1 MGLSFSGILDIAISL
16 IFLYLLISLVCT
28 SLCESIA
35 TLLKLRS
42 RSLSVGVAKI
52 LENRDLIDRFYAN
65 GLVKGA
71 ISASQWK
78 NAPVEGVPTKYGH
91 SSYMDSRSFAMA
103 LLASLNPDKPVP
115 GVADIEENLKAA
127 NLPSGIKDVLSAAL
141 TTGVK
146 DMTALR
152 DEVASWFDSAMDR
165 LSGEYKRQLKWISFG
180 VGLFI
185 AILLNVDS
193 VDVATRLWKDQALR
207 QQLAS
212 AAETYVNGKQVS
224 CPVGSGQK
232 SGGAP
237 AKQDA
242 ASTPPKQ
249 DSGGQTPAADGAV
262 GGGGPTPEDVGKQVV
277 LELNCQLRTM
287 NDALSAARPFPIGW
301 TTATPVDG
309 DKDTS
314 RNFPAILHDTPLM
327 FSKIIGWLFTAVALS
342 LGAPFW
348 FDTLS
353 KFMNVRGAGEKPK
366 KVQVN

>member
-1 MGLSFSGILDIAISL
+1 MAFSGILDIAISL

-52 LENRDLIDRFYAN
+52 LENQDLIDRFYAN

-146 DMTALR
+146 DMNALR
-152 DEVASWFDSAMDR
+152 DDVASWFDSAMDR

-212 AAETYVNGKQVS
+212 AAETFVNKPGQVS
-224 CPVGSGQK
+224 CPVGARQE
-232 SGGAP
+232 
-237 AKQDA
+237 
-242 ASTPPKQ
+242 T
-249 DSGGQTPAADGAV
+249 GGQTPAHGGAAV
-262 GGGGPTPEDVGKQVV
+262 GGVTTAEDVGKQVV
-277 LELNCQLRTM
+277 SELNCQLRTM
-287 NDALSAARPFPIGW
+287 NDALMAARPFPIGW

-314 RNFPAILHDTPLM
+314 RNVLAVLHDTPLM

-353 KFMNVRGAGEKPK
+353 KFMNVRGAGKKPE
-366 KVQVN
+366 KVQVK

>member
-52 LENRDLIDRFYAN
+52 LEDQDLIGRFYAN

-71 ISASQWK
+71 VSASQWK
-78 NAPVEGVPTKYGH
+78 KTPVEGVPTKYGH
-91 SSYMDSRSFAMA
+91 SSYIDSRSFAMA
-103 LLASLNPDKPVP
+103 LLGSLNPDKPVP
-115 GVADIEENLKAA
+115 AIADIEQSLQSA
-127 NLPSGIKDVLSAAL
+127 NLPSGIKDVLAAAL
-141 TTGVK
+141 TAGTK
-146 DMTALR
+146 DMTVLR
-152 DEVASWFDSAMDR
+152 DEVASWFDNAMDR

-193 VDVATRLWKDQALR
+193 VDVATRLWKDQGLR

-212 AAETYVNGKQVS
+212 AAETYVNREPVS
-224 CPVGSGQK
+224 CAIGNGQK
-232 SGGAP
+232 SAADPG
-237 AKQDA
+237 KQDA
-242 ASTPPKQ
+242 ASTPQ
-249 DSGGQTPAADGAV
+249 EGSGGQSPATGGAAV
-262 GGGGPTPEDVGKQVV
+262 SGGTTAEEMGKQVV
-277 LELNCQLRTM
+277 SELNCQLRTM
-287 NDALSAARPFPIGW
+287 DDALSAARPFPIGW
-301 TTATPVDG
+301 TNATPTDS
-309 DKDTS
+309 DKDSS
-314 RNFPAILHDTPLM
+314 RNLAAILHDTPLM
-327 FSKIIGWLFTAVALS
+327 FSKIVGWLFTAVALS

-353 KFMNVRGAGEKPK
+353 KFMNVRGAGKQPEKV
-366 KVQVN
+366 KVS